1 MYKISIKIVINYINK
16 YNVFI
21 YIMVVS
27 LINPTIEYEEKREI
41 EEIDKNTDAFVYE
54 TEINNKPIQFVVGKI
69 IKKYIDKNII
79 YYPIYLVKNGK
90 VESRIG
96 LYEKKYDSDKKEN
109 EEFDIDEFDEPL
121 FFISFEELM
130 SEQVKHKQPTGQ
142 AKQQPIEQTLP
153 KKREKKPW
161 IQTYMKDPKFDI
173 VNTIGDGNCMFY
185 TIEKGLASVDK
196 FVTISEMRDI
206 LVSNVTPEI
215 FNNYKILYD
224 DSEKE
229 YKKVL
234 DETKSLKKSF
244 DDIQKKINN
253 IKDRNEKMRLVKEAE
268 DILQKHTR
276 QKRELEFA
284 KEYNQEFLFMKEI
297 DTIDKFKSLVK
308 TNKFWGDTWAISTLE
323 REMNIKLMLFSEQ
336 SYLSRDDNNVFQ
348 CGQLNDELMAFKP
361 DYYIMTSF
369 TGNHYQL
376 ITYDDV
382 GAFTFDILMD
392 SVKELVVD
400 KCLERNAGPYF
411 IIPDFKTLKAGA
423 GSTTEHEK
431 ELHSDLYRGQTV
443 FQIYEHASDFD
454 APGKGIGERLDKSE
468 NDNYKE
474 LRHDTSWR
482 KVLSNE
488 WLCEFTLDGHR
499 WNSVEHY
506 CLASIFKETDPEY
519 YLKFSLDYVSKEN
532 NENDKHSKKKQIA
545 TNVETA
551 RKSVAFYLK
560 ENKNITEKKAL
571 TLTPSNKAIED
582 AIHAKFTKNKDLKE
596 ILSHTK
602 NAKLV
607 YFVPKSSPIP
617 ATTLMKIRK
626 TLLCV

>member
-1 MYKISIKIVINYINK
+1 
-16 YNVFI
+16 
-21 YIMVVS
+21 MVVS
-27 LINPTIEYEEKREI
+27 LIEPTITYEEKIKI
-41 EEIDKNTDAFVYE
+41 EEIDKNTDADIYE
-54 TEINNKPIQFVVGKI
+54 TEVNDKPIQFTVGKI
-69 IKKYIDKNII
+69 IKKYIDKNVI
-79 YYPIYLVKNGK
+79 YYPIYLIENDK
-90 VESRIG
+90 VVSQIG
-96 LYEKKYDSDKKEN
+96 LYEKKYNTKN
-109 EEFDIDEFDEPL
+109 EEFNIDEFDEPL
-121 FFISFEELM
+121 FFIRFKELID
-130 SEQVKHKQPTGQ
+130 EQAKHPIGQPKQSIGQ
-142 AKQQPIEQTLP
+142 AKQPIGQAKQPIGQANEVAPLQ

-161 IQTYMKDPKFDI
+161 IQTFMKDTRFDI
-173 VNTIGDGNCMFY
+173 VDTVGDGNCMFS

-196 FVTISEMRDI
+196 FVSISEMRDI

-215 FNNYKILYD
+215 FNNYKMLYE

-234 DETKSLKKSF
+234 DETKSLKKTF
-244 DDIQKKINN
+244 DDLELKIKNA
-253 IKDRNEKMRLVKEAE
+253 KDRTEKMEMVKEAE
-268 DILQKHTR
+268 TILIKHTK

-284 KEYNQEFLFMKEI
+284 KEYNEEFLFMKEI
-297 DTIDKFKSLVK
+297 DTIDKFKSLIK

-323 REMNIKLMLFSEQ
+323 REINIKLMLFSEQ

-348 CGQLNDELMAFKP
+348 CGQLNDDIKTFTP
-361 DYYIMTSF
+361 DYYIMTSY

-382 GAFTFDILMD
+382 GAFTFDNLVE

-411 IIPDFKTLKAGA
+411 IIPEFKTLKAGA

-443 FQIYEHASDFD
+443 FQIYEHASDFN
-454 APGKGIGERLDKSE
+454 APGKGVGERLDKSE
-468 NDNYKE
+468 TTHYKE

-571 TLTPSNKAIED
+571 TLTPSNKVIED

-617 ATTLMKIRK
+617 ATILMKIRK